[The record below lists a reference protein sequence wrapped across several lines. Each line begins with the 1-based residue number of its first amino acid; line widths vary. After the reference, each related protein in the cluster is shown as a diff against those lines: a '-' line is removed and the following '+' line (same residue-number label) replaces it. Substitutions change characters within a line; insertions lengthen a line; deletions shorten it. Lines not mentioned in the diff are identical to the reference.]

1 MLCCMKSHFSAVPY
15 DLLCLQ
21 NAARD
26 GFLDETIFRRANIS
40 LAMFAGTNLFLI
52 GSTFISNPIYPTSP
66 LLPSAAIALAA
77 INANQLFVSGVN
89 YVKYA
94 PEGFNT
100 LKILKVCTSSC
111 YRQAFCDLAYRGTRF

>member
-1 MLCCMKSHFSAVPY
+1 MCM
-15 DLLCLQ
+15 Q

-26 GFLDETIFRRANIS
+26 GFLDEIIFRRANIS

-66 LLPSAAIALAA
+66 LLPSAALALAA
-77 INANQLFVSGVN
+77 VNANQLFVSGVN

-100 LKILKVCTSSC
+100 LKIFKVGKLCIAN
-111 YRQAFCDLAYRGTRF
+111 RL